1 MRPQTGGRGGTEAR
15 KAPGA
20 RRASVPLCLCAFVV
34 LTGCAVGPRYAPAPV
49 VSPVTQVGSRR
60 ADSTAPFY
68 DSLAAAR
75 AADTARAAAQSL
87 APRALTATAL
97 ADLAWLD
104 ILRDS
109 TLRRLVEVALR
120 QNRDLATA
128 AARLEE
134 FRAEAGVARG
144 PLFPSLTLNGSAS
157 RNQIAFGSQTF
168 PAYTAYRTTA
178 DMAWEL
184 DFWGRVRRG
193 VQAADADQAAQEAA
207 ERAAVLSLV
216 SDVSTA
222 YLQLLELD
230 QEHATAERTLA
241 SRQATLDLARRRYA
255 RGLISELDVRQFE
268 AQVTVPAVRLAQVEQ
283 QRAQAEHAL
292 DVLLGEGPAAIP
304 RGGSLRA
311 AAQAVAVPES
321 VPASLLSRRPDV
333 QQAERTYAAATA
345 RIGIADAARLPTFS
359 IVGSYGAQAGSPG
372 QLSASSSRIYQ
383 LLGGVSIPI
392 FTGGRLSDEARAA
405 RARAEQARARYEA
418 TVLRAMEE
426 AGDALAGVRAARDQA
441 AAQETQATALRRALE
456 LAQTRYDTGVSNYLE
471 VLDAQR
477 GLFDAELAASQAE
490 LQQLTAAVRLY
501 KALGGSW
508 VAPGR

>member
-1 MRPQTGGRGGTEAR
+1 M
-15 KAPGA
+15 
-20 RRASVPLCLCAFVV
+20 RRARAPLLGLAL
-34 LTGCAVGPRYAPAPV
+34 LTACAVGPRYRPAPV
-49 VSPVTQVGSRR
+49 APAAARVGTRG
-60 ADSTAPFY
+60 ADSIAPFY

-75 AADTARAAAQSL
+75 AADTARAAASQL
-87 APRALTATAL
+87 APRSLTAGAL

-109 TLRRLVEVALR
+109 TLRRLVETALR

-144 PLFPSLTLNGSAS
+144 PLFPSLTVNGSAS
-157 RNQIAFGSQTF
+157 RNQAAFGTLSF
-168 PAYTAYRTTA
+168 SYTAYRLTG

-184 DFWGRVRRG
+184 DFWGRIRRG
-193 VQAADADQAAQEAA
+193 MQAADADAAAQEAA

-241 SRQATLDLARRRYA
+241 SRRVTLDLVRRRYA
-255 RGLISELDVRQFE
+255 QGLISELDVRQFE
-268 AQVTVPAVRLAQVEQ
+268 ALVTVPAVRLALVEQ

-304 RGGSLRA
+304 RGGSLAA

-321 VPASLLSRRPDV
+321 VPTSLLSRRPDV
-333 QQAERTYAAATA
+333 EQAERAYAAATA

-372 QLSASSSRIYQ
+372 QLSASSSRVYQ

-418 TVLRAMEE
+418 TVLRALAE

-441 AAQETQATALRRALE
+441 AAQQTQATALRRALE

-477 GLFDAELAASQAE
+477 SLFDAELAASQAE

-508 VAPGR
+508 PVTGR